1 MVWLRRGSV
10 DGCGCGGGA
19 VTTTGATTGRAT
31 LALFSPALLGLI
43 LCACL
48 CGSPFWTPLCTAA
61 LQPAVDRLRH
71 LGAGQRHNGDAGM
84 QPRLCREPCWR
95 RRDDHLHQWRLDERG
110 RVLRLE
116 PDPGLTSSACFSR
129 PVQSL
134 TAVLLPIFCSH
145 YLRADVRVPVQQP
158 PPPPPPSPVSPPPP
172 PPGASCSPLSID
184 PSIGQVQGSFT
195 QSNAEGSQRTV
206 QCGTDP
212 VRR

>member
-1 MVWLRRGSV
+1 MRVVWLRRGSV

-31 LALFSPALLGLI
+31 LALFSSALLGLI

-71 LGAGQRHNGDAGM
+71 LGAEQRHNGDAGM

-110 RVLRLE
+110 RLLRLE

-134 TAVLLPIFCSH
+134 TAVLLPIFCSPC
-145 YLRADVRVPVQQP
+145 LCADVCACAYAAAAAAAAVAAAAAAAR
-158 PPPPPPSPVSPPPP
+158 
-172 PPGASCSPLSID
+172 G
-184 PSIGQVQGSFT
+184 
-195 QSNAEGSQRTV
+195 
-206 QCGTDP
+206 
-212 VRR
+212 